1 MKILPLLRAGALA
14 LGLGLGAA
22 QAAVVFQFDA
32 NGELTGA
39 KNVLVN
45 GGLYDVEFKEG
56 SCYALYDLC
65 TNSTQFV
72 FNTLASARAA
82 SEALL
87 SQVFVGIYDTDPTQL
102 ATVPWY
108 QTIIGAITPYAIG
121 SGATSGRILV
131 TVAQN
136 GDLNQEIYDEV
147 LESHIGS
154 TSSTFA
160 GSADFF
166 AVWSPSSV
174 VPDPEPPGGTGGSGG
189 SGGTGSG
196 GGTVP
201 EPGTLALAGLSLAW
215 LYTLRRRLA

>member
-1 MKILPLLRAGALA
+1 MKILPLLRASVAALA
-14 LGLGLGAA
+14 LACGVA
-22 QAAVVFQFDA
+22 QAGVVFQLDA

-39 KNVLVN
+39 KGVLVN
-45 GGLYDVEFKEG
+45 GSLYDVEFKEG

-87 SQVFVGIYDTDPTQL
+87 SQVFVGVYDTDPTQL

-108 QTIIGAITPYAIG
+108 QTIIDAITPYAMG
-121 SGATSGRILV
+121 SGATSGRVLV
-131 TVAQN
+131 TAAQN
-136 GDLNQEIYDEV
+136 GDLEIYDEV
-147 LESHIGS
+147 LESNIGS
-154 TSSTFA
+154 TSSTFT

-189 SGGTGSG
+189 SGGSGNG

-201 EPGTLALAGLSLAW
+201 EPGTLVLAGLSLAW
-215 LYTLRRRLA
+215 LFALKRRSA